1 MKRIFY
7 FVIPLFGFLS
17 CQKTSTCKCTDGHS
31 YSVDAS
37 KKTLKEACDKYS
49 TEEISCK
56 AS

>member
-17 CQKTSTCKCTDGHS
+17 CQKATTCKCTDGHS
-31 YSVDAS
+31 YSVEAS

-56 AS
+56 TS